1 MFYQRQP
8 DLKIIHQEI
17 GGFLKID
24 DRKNVILGILFVF
37 IPRNTS
43 AILCKAFPGVLETVP
58 ILYQLELGKVCKIH
72 GS

>member
-24 DRKNVILGILFVF
+24 DKNNVILGILFVF
-37 IPRNTS
+37 IPRKNTS
-43 AILCKAFPGVLETVP
+43 AILCKAFPGVLENTNF
-58 ILYQLELGKVCKIH
+58 ISAWTRQ
-72 GS
+72 SM